1 MSVYQEIRSV
11 SPDLSTPDLLRF
23 LIKEK
28 FAGEVMVTA
37 SLKAPSVVVLKMVA
51 DIDAATPVVFC
62 HRGFQFP
69 ESEAYRERIIRMLG
83 LQHVSETRGGE
94 IDVQPGD
101 LDHFERMWAESQ
113 DTLGRSYEIVHLNQ
127 MLAPCRCWIS
137 AVYHVK
143 GPPDLVHRVDAEGR
157 LIRVNPLI
165 RWSQHDVRAF
175 MREHELPIHP
185 RATRPASSPEPQPE
199 PPSYNY

>member
-1 MSVYQEIRSV
+1 MSVYQQIRSV

-62 HRGFQFP
+62 QRGFQFP
-69 ESEAYRERIIRMLG
+69 ESKAYRERIIRTLG

-101 LDHFERMWAESQ
+101 LDHVERMWAESQ
-113 DTLGRSYEIVHLNQ
+113 DTLGRSSEIVHLNQ
-127 MLAPCRCWIS
+127 M
-137 AVYHVK
+137 
-143 GPPDLVHRVDAEGR
+143 PPRAQRRYIRLRNVQHHIFGMRGTAAEVHRRFGR
-157 LIRVNPLI
+157 VVVQQQWMIIEPLQAGKYAQ
-165 RWSQHDVRAF
+165 R
-175 MREHELPIHP
+175 
-185 RATRPASSPEPQPE
+185 
-199 PPSYNY
+199 